1 MTVAISTTPLRS
13 FISRGNLH
21 DGSQGL
27 KLIESLGKSYKG
39 SHLLV
44 DKAYEGDQTRK
55 TAVEH
60 LLFPVV
66 PPKANRRKPWDY
78 DKELYKRR
86 RDVECF
92 FARIKRFRHVFTR

>member
-1 MTVAISTTPLRS
+1 MPLRS

-21 DGSQGL
+21 DGPQGL

-86 RDVECF
+86 RNVECF